1 MLADPFANEH
11 VEATVTALAD
21 KTVGCVMVPLVADV
35 HPLASVIVTL

>member
-21 KTVGCVMVPLVADV
+21 KTVGCDMVPLELDV
-35 HPLASVIVTL
+35 HPFASVTVKL